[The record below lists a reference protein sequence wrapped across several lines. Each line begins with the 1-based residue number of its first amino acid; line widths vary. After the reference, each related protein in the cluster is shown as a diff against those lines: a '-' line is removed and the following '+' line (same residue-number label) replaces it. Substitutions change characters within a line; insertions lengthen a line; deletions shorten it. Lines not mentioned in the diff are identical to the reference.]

1 MDQPKKRKSTC
12 PHCKSEEQFSV
23 WESVNVT
30 LQPSLKNQVL
40 TRGLGKFTCSNCAR
54 VIWVGHPIHYHDV
67 ARKLMIWFPYEEPRN
82 PPIAEG
88 SMVMKLM
95 VNGGYAF
102 RIVNSF
108 NELIEKIRIFD
119 DGRDDRALELLKLA
133 GVPLPQTPEEQ
144 KVFYDGI
151 VDKESGEKAVRLSIV
166 KKDGKTF
173 CEIPL
178 KELQKQTVVVTQ
190 ASVIEREKGKWL
202 CADKNYASA
211 LLRGNAP

>member
-1 MDQPKKRKSTC
+1 MDQPKKRKFTC

-40 TRGLGKFTCSNCAR
+40 TRGLGNFTCSNCGR
-54 VIWVGHPIHYHDV
+54 GVWVGHPIHYHDV
-67 ARKLMIWFPYEEPRN
+67 ARKLMIWFPFEEPKK

-119 DGRDDRALELLKLA
+119 DGRDDRALELLKL
-133 GVPLPQTPEEQ
+133 VSVTQPQTPADQ

-151 VDKESGEKAVRLSIV
+151 VDKGNEKAVRLAVV
-166 KKDGKTF
+166 KKEGKTV
-173 CEIPL
+173 CEVPVT
-178 KELQKQTVVVTQ
+178 ELQKQTALVTQ
-190 ASVIEREKGKWL
+190 AAVTEGEKGTWL
-202 CADKNYASA
+202 CVDQNYASA
-211 LLRGNAP
+211 LLKRSAP